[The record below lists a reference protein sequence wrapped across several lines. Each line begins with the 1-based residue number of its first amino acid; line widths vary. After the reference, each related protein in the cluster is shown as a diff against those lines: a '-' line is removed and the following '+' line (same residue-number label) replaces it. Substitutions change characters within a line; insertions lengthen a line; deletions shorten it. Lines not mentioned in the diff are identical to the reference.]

1 MSRIFVEYAVPRD
14 DVGYTDRPLN
24 IIVRKRDPLRF
35 EPKEEY
41 DGRRVEEFDT
51 ELEAERLVQSKP
63 KIFKI
68 VRDIM
73 DMETQAKIA
82 RIVDL
87 KLAPILARLE
97 ALEPKTKKAEPAP
110 KRRVRAKKTE

>member
-1 MSRIFVEYAVPRD
+1 MSRIFVEYAVSRD

-24 IIVRKRDPLRF
+24 VIVRKRAPLQF

-51 ELEAERLVQSKP
+51 ELEAEQLVRSKP

-68 VRDIM
+68 ACEIM
-73 DMETQAKIA
+73 DIETQDKIG

-87 KLAPILARLE
+87 RLKQIFVRLE
-97 ALEPKTKKAEPAP
+97 ALEGKGAEAPVTP
-110 KRRVRAKKTE
+110 KRRTRAKKVE